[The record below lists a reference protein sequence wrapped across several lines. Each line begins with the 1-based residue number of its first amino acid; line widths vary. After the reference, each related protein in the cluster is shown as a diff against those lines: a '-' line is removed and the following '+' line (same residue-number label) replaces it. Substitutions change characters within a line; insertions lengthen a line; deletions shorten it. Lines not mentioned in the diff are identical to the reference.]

1 MLNIRLVC
9 GEKGMV
15 TNGLRSAGFILVA
28 GTILV
33 LLSLIVGDQMPAET
47 ITSFLHQENRI
58 YALSIQDSERNLK
71 LNLAGT
77 RCHNLPLAPAWRE
90 NDYFMNNVYD
100 YYRFQITDSHPAE
113 AFARLR
119 CR

>member
-1 MLNIRLVC
+1 
-9 GEKGMV
+9 MV
-15 TNGLRSAGFILVA
+15 AYGFRSAGFILVA

-33 LLSLIVGDQMPAET
+33 LLSLIVGDQMPTKT

-58 YALSIQDSERNLK
+58 YELSIQDSERALK

-77 RCHNLPLAPAWRE
+77 RCHSLPLAPAWRD
-90 NDYFMNNVYD
+90 NDYFINHVYD

-113 AFARLR
+113 AIARLR